1 MFDIPLL
8 IALVVLLVILGV
20 MYTAVW
26 RAYKREAARK
36 ETEHLLLA
44 HLRAGRHRAEDR
56 PTMKWR
62 G

>member
-8 IALVVLLVILGV
+8 IALVVLLVILVV

-26 RAYKREAARK
+26 RAYKREATRK
-36 ETEHLLLA
+36 ATEHLLLA

-56 PTMKWR
+56 PTMTWR